1 METPLL
7 LITAAGWLSAVQIRP
22 DRGKPIYRRVDLPVM
37 LILLNLTAPP
47 LLMLFLP
54 AAMLGNYTL
63 PAPPA
68 SDVAAFGPGGEP
80 LPTWVISGTLYILQG
95 GDPAVA
101 IYVPRFE
108 NASGVYRVALGY
120 GDIVI
125 QAPPGVM
132 VESIS
137 PTPRDVKIN
146 KTGLYL
152 YTTGPAAVTYYFF
165 TVTVKPTTT
174 PTPTHT
180 TPTPTPTPTPTAT
193 TLTTQTPSTT
203 PPTTQQPSAAPT
215 LPFEALVAAAV
226 TAAGAGAAVYLL
238 RRGRG
243 GGGGCGDLNE
253 TDLAILAELERRGG
267 SMERAAL
274 QAALNLPKTTLH
286 RHLHK
291 LARYGY
297 VRLVQA
303 GGGQRVELLS
313 RCK

>member
-1 METPLL
+1 
-7 LITAAGWLSAVQIRP
+7 
-22 DRGKPIYRRVDLPVM
+22 M
-37 LILLNLTAPP
+37 LFLLNLTAPP

-68 SDVAAFGPGGEP
+68 SDVAAFGTGGEP
-80 LPTWVISGTLYILQG
+80 LPTWVINGTLYILQG

-108 NASGVYRVALGY
+108 NASGVYKVALSY

-180 TPTPTPTPTPTAT
+180 TPTPTPTAT
-193 TLTTQTPSTT
+193 TPTTQTPPTT
-203 PPTTQQPSAAPT
+203 PPTTQQPSASPT

-226 TAAGAGAAVYLL
+226 AAAGAGAAFYHL

-243 GGGGCGDLNE
+243 SGGGCGDLNE

-274 QAALNLPKTTLH
+274 QAALSLPKTTLH

-291 LARYGY
+291 LARYGF

-303 GGGQRVELLS
+303 GGGQRVELLR

>member
-1 METPLL
+1 
-7 LITAAGWLSAVQIRP
+7 
-22 DRGKPIYRRVDLPVM
+22 
-37 LILLNLTAPP
+37 
-47 LLMLFLP
+47 
-54 AAMLGNYTL
+54 MLGNYTL
-63 PAPPA
+63 PALPA

-80 LPTWVISGTLYILQG
+80 LPTWVINGTLYILQG

-101 IYVPRFE
+101 IYIPRFE
-108 NASGVYRVALGY
+108 NASGVYRVALSY

-132 VESIS
+132 VENIS

-165 TVTVKPTTT
+165 TVTVKPTTP

-180 TPTPTPTPTPTAT
+180 TTPPPPTPTPTAT
-193 TLTTQTPSTT
+193 TPTPPTTTPTT
-203 PPTTQQPSAAPT
+203 PPTQPTVPAQTTQQPPAAPA
-215 LPFEALVAAAV
+215 LPPEALVAAAV
-226 TAAGAGAAVYLL
+226 AAAGAGAAVYLL

-253 TDLAILAELERRGG
+253 ADLAILAELERRGG

-291 LARYGY
+291 LARYGF

-303 GGGQRVELLS
+303 GGGQRVELLR

>member
-1 METPLL
+1 
-7 LITAAGWLSAVQIRP
+7 VN
-22 DRGKPIYRRVDLPVM
+22 RGKPIYRRVELPVM

-80 LPTWVISGTLYILQG
+80 LPTWVLNGTLYILQG

-101 IYVPRFE
+101 IYIPRFE

-152 YTTGPAAVTYYFF
+152 YLTGPAAVTYYFF

-180 TPTPTPTPTPTAT
+180 TTP
-193 TLTTQTPSTT
+193 QTPPTT
-203 PPTTQQPSAAPT
+203 SAPTTQQPSAAPI
-215 LPFEALVAAAV
+215 LPSEALVAAAV
-226 TAAGAGAAVYLL
+226 VAVGAGAAVYLL

-267 SMERAAL
+267 SLERAAL
-274 QAALNLPKTTLH
+274 QSALNLPKTTLH

-291 LARYGY
+291 LARYGF

-303 GGGQRVELLS
+303 GGGQRVELLR

>member
-1 METPLL
+1 
-7 LITAAGWLSAVQIRP
+7 
-22 DRGKPIYRRVDLPVM
+22 M

-68 SDVAAFGPGGEP
+68 SDVAVFGPGGEP
-80 LPTWVISGTLYILQG
+80 LPTWVINGTLYILQG

-137 PTPRDVKIN
+137 PTPRDVKVN

-152 YTTGPAAVTYYFF
+152 YLTGPAAVTYYFF

-180 TPTPTPTPTPTAT
+180 ATPQTATPTPTTLITTPATTPTP
-193 TLTTQTPSTT
+193 PITT
-203 PPTTQQPSAAPT
+203 PPTSPTASALTTQQPSAVPT
-215 LPFEALVAAAV
+215 LPLEALVATAAA
-226 TAAGAGAAVYLL
+226 AAGAGAAVYLL

-243 GGGGCGDLNE
+243 GGCRDLNE

-297 VRLVQA
+297 VRLVQT
-303 GGGQRVELLS
+303 GGGQRVELLR

>member
-1 METPLL
+1 MF
-7 LITAAGWLSAVQIRP
+7 
-22 DRGKPIYRRVDLPVM
+22 
-37 LILLNLTAPP
+37 LLNLTAPP

-68 SDVAAFGPGGEP
+68 SDVAAFGTGGEP
-80 LPTWVISGTLYILQG
+80 LPTWVINGTLYILQG

-108 NASGVYRVALGY
+108 NASGVYKVALSY

-180 TPTPTPTPTPTAT
+180 TPTPTPTAT
-193 TLTTQTPSTT
+193 TPTTQTPPTT
-203 PPTTQQPSAAPT
+203 PPTTQQPSASPT
-215 LPFEALVAAAV
+215 LPFEALATAAV
-226 TAAGAGAAVYLL
+226 AAAGAGAAFYHL

-243 GGGGCGDLNE
+243 SGGGCGDLNE

-274 QAALNLPKTTLH
+274 QAALSLPKTTLH

-291 LARYGY
+291 LARYGF

-303 GGGQRVELLS
+303 GGGQRVELLR

>member
-1 METPLL
+1 M
-7 LITAAGWLSAVQIRP
+7 
-22 DRGKPIYRRVDLPVM
+22 
-37 LILLNLTAPP
+37 ILLNLTAPP

-80 LPTWVISGTLYILQG
+80 LPTWVINGTLYILQG

-108 NASGVYRVALGY
+108 NASGVYRVALGH

-132 VESIS
+132 VESIT

-152 YTTGPAAVTYYFF
+152 YLTGPAAVTYYFF
-165 TVTVKPTTT
+165 TVTVKPTAT

-180 TPTPTPTPTPTAT
+180 TPTQTPTPTPTPPT
-193 TLTTQTPSTT
+193 TIPTTTPTPSITM
-203 PPTTQQPSAAPT
+203 PPTSPTAPAPVTQQPSAALT
-215 LPFEALVAAAV
+215 LPFEALVATAAAV
-226 TAAGAGAAVYLL
+226 AAGAGAAVYLL

-243 GGGGCGDLNE
+243 GGCADLNE

-303 GGGQRVELLS
+303 GGGQRVELLR

>member
-1 METPLL
+1 
-7 LITAAGWLSAVQIRP
+7 
-22 DRGKPIYRRVDLPVM
+22 
-37 LILLNLTAPP
+37 
-47 LLMLFLP
+47 
-54 AAMLGNYTL
+54 
-63 PAPPA
+63 
-68 SDVAAFGPGGEP
+68 VAAFGPGGEP
-80 LPTWVISGTLYILQG
+80 LPAWVINGTLYILQG

-101 IYVPRFE
+101 IYIPRFE

-193 TLTTQTPSTT
+193 TPTPPTTT
-203 PPTTQQPSAAPT
+203 PTTPPTQPTAPAPTTQQPSAAPA
-215 LPFEALVAAAV
+215 LPSEALVAAAV
-226 TAAGAGAAVYLL
+226 AAAGAGAAVYLL

-267 SMERAAL
+267 SLERAAL

-291 LARYGY
+291 LARYGF

-303 GGGQRVELLS
+303 GGGQRVELLR

>member
-1 METPLL
+1 VELL
-7 LITAAGWLSAVQIRP
+7 
-22 DRGKPIYRRVDLPVM
+22 VM

-80 LPTWVISGTLYILQG
+80 LPTWVINGTLYILQG

-108 NASGVYRVALGY
+108 NVSGVYRVALGY

-132 VESIS
+132 VENIS

-180 TPTPTPTPTPTAT
+180 TTPQTPTPTPTAT
-193 TLTTQTPSTT
+193 TPTPPTTT
-203 PPTTQQPSAAPT
+203 PTTPPTQPTAPAPTTQQPSAAPA
-215 LPFEALVAAAV
+215 LPSEALVAAAV
-226 TAAGAGAAVYLL
+226 AAVGTGAAVYLL

-274 QAALNLPKTTLH
+274 QSALNLPKTTLH

-291 LARYGY
+291 LARYGF

-303 GGGQRVELLS
+303 GGGQRVELLR

>member
-1 METPLL
+1 M
-7 LITAAGWLSAVQIRP
+7 
-22 DRGKPIYRRVDLPVM
+22 
-37 LILLNLTAPP
+37 ILLNLTAPP

-193 TLTTQTPSTT
+193 TLTTQTPPTT

-243 GGGGCGDLNE
+243 GGGG
-253 TDLAILAELERRGG
+253 AEISTRLIW
-267 SMERAAL
+267 
-274 QAALNLPKTTLH
+274 
-286 RHLHK
+286 
-291 LARYGY
+291 RY
-297 VRLVQA
+297 
-303 GGGQRVELLS
+303 S
-313 RCK
+313 PS

>member
-1 METPLL
+1 
-7 LITAAGWLSAVQIRP
+7 
-22 DRGKPIYRRVDLPVM
+22 M
-37 LILLNLTAPP
+37 LILLNLTVPP

-63 PAPPA
+63 PVPPA

-80 LPTWVISGTLYILQG
+80 LPTWVINSTLYILQG

-125 QAPPGVM
+125 QTPPGVM

-152 YTTGPAAVTYYFF
+152 YLTGPAAVTYYFF
-165 TVTVKPTTT
+165 TVTVKPTAT
-174 PTPTHT
+174 PTPMHT
-180 TPTPTPTPTPTAT
+180 TTPQTATPTPTPPTTTPTTPLTLPTVSA
-193 TLTTQTPSTT
+193 
-203 PPTTQQPSAAPT
+203 PTTQQPPAAPT
-215 LPFEALVAAAV
+215 LPFEALVVAAV
-226 TAAGAGAAVYLL
+226 AAVGAGAAVYIL

-243 GGGGCGDLNE
+243 GGCADLNE

-274 QAALNLPKTTLH
+274 QAALNMPKTTLH

-291 LARYGY
+291 LARYGF
-297 VRLVQA
+297 VRLVRA
-303 GGGQRVELLS
+303 GGGQRVELLR

>member
-1 METPLL
+1 
-7 LITAAGWLSAVQIRP
+7 
-22 DRGKPIYRRVDLPVM
+22 
-37 LILLNLTAPP
+37 
-47 LLMLFLP
+47 MLFLP
-54 AAMLGNYTL
+54 AATLGNYTL
-63 PAPPA
+63 PAPLA

-80 LPTWVISGTLYILQG
+80 LPTWVINGTLYILQS

-108 NASGVYRVALGY
+108 NASGVYRVALGN

-152 YTTGPAAVTYYFF
+152 YITGPAAVTYYFF

-174 PTPTHT
+174 PTPTQ
-180 TPTPTPTPTPTAT
+180 TPTPTPTTLITTPTTTPTP
-193 TLTTQTPSTT
+193 SITT
-203 PPTTQQPSAAPT
+203 PPTVSAPTTQQPPAAPI
-215 LPFEALVAAAV
+215 LPLEALVVAAVAAAGV
-226 TAAGAGAAVYLL
+226 GAAVYLL
-238 RRGRG
+238 RRSRG
-243 GGGGCGDLNE
+243 SGCGDLNE

-303 GGGQRVELLS
+303 GSGQRVELLR

>member
-1 METPLL
+1 M
-7 LITAAGWLSAVQIRP
+7 
-22 DRGKPIYRRVDLPVM
+22 
-37 LILLNLTAPP
+37 ILLNLTAPP

-80 LPTWVISGTLYILQG
+80 LPTWVINGTLYILQG

-132 VESIS
+132 VENIS

-180 TPTPTPTPTPTAT
+180 TTPQTPTPTPTAT
-193 TLTTQTPSTT
+193 TPTPPTPPTTSA
-203 PPTTQQPSAAPT
+203 PTTQQPPSVPA
-215 LPFEALVAAAV
+215 LPPEALVAAAV
-226 TAAGAGAAVYLL
+226 AAAGAGAAVYLL

-243 GGGGCGDLNE
+243 GGDGCGDLNE
-253 TDLAILAELERRGG
+253 TDLAILAELERQGG
-267 SMERAAL
+267 SLERAAL
-274 QAALNLPKTTLH
+274 QSALNLPKTTLH

-291 LARYGY
+291 LARYGF

-303 GGGQRVELLS
+303 GGGQRVELLR

>member
-1 METPLL
+1 
-7 LITAAGWLSAVQIRP
+7 
-22 DRGKPIYRRVDLPVM
+22 
-37 LILLNLTAPP
+37 
-47 LLMLFLP
+47 
-54 AAMLGNYTL
+54 
-63 PAPPA
+63 
-68 SDVAAFGPGGEP
+68 
-80 LPTWVISGTLYILQG
+80 
-95 GDPAVA
+95 
-101 IYVPRFE
+101 
-108 NASGVYRVALGY
+108 VALGY

-152 YTTGPAAVTYYFF
+152 YTTGPAAVTYYLF

-174 PTPTHT
+174 PTPT
-180 TPTPTPTPTPTAT
+180 PTPPTPPTT
-193 TLTTQTPSTT
+193 S
-203 PPTTQQPSAAPT
+203 PPTTQQPSAAPA
-215 LPFEALVAAAV
+215 LPSEALVAAAV
-226 TAAGAGAAVYLL
+226 AAVGAGAAVYLL

-274 QAALNLPKTTLH
+274 QSALNLPKTTLH

-291 LARYGY
+291 LARYGF

-303 GGGQRVELLS
+303 GGGQRVELLR

>member
-1 METPLL
+1 
-7 LITAAGWLSAVQIRP
+7 
-22 DRGKPIYRRVDLPVM
+22 M

-80 LPTWVISGTLYILQG
+80 LPTWAINGTLYILQG

-108 NASGVYRVALGY
+108 NASGVYRVALSY

-152 YTTGPAAVTYYFF
+152 YLTGPAAVTYYFF

-174 PTPTHT
+174 PTPTHMT
-180 TPTPTPTPTPTAT
+180 TPPPTPTPTAT
-193 TLTTQTPSTT
+193 TPTPPTTT
-203 PPTTQQPSAAPT
+203 PTTPPTPPTAPAPTTQQPSAAPA
-215 LPFEALVAAAV
+215 LPSEALVAAAV
-226 TAAGAGAAVYLL
+226 AAAGAGAAVYLL

-243 GGGGCGDLNE
+243 GG
-253 TDLAILAELERRGG
+253 AVAEI
-267 SMERAAL
+267 
-274 QAALNLPKTTLH
+274 
-286 RHLHK
+286 
-291 LARYGY
+291 
-297 VRLVQA
+297 
-303 GGGQRVELLS
+303 
-313 RCK
+313 

>member
-1 METPLL
+1 
-7 LITAAGWLSAVQIRP
+7 
-22 DRGKPIYRRVDLPVM
+22 M

-54 AAMLGNYTL
+54 AVMLGNYTL

-80 LPTWVISGTLYILQG
+80 LPAWVINGTLYVLQN
-95 GDPAVA
+95 GDPAVV

-108 NASGVYRVALGY
+108 NASGVYRVALSY
-120 GDIVI
+120 GDIVA

-152 YTTGPAAVTYYFF
+152 YLTGPAAVTYYFF
-165 TVTVKPTTT
+165 TVAVKPTAT

-180 TPTPTPTPTPTAT
+180 TTQPTPTPTPTAT
-193 TLTTQTPSTT
+193 TPTTQTTT
-203 PPTTQQPSAAPT
+203 PTTPPTQPTAPAPTTQQPSAAPA
-215 LPFEALVAAAV
+215 LPFEALAAAAV
-226 TAAGAGAAVYLL
+226 AAAGAGAAVYLL

-253 TDLAILAELERRGG
+253 ADLAILAELERRGG
-267 SMERAAL
+267 SLERAAL

-291 LARYGY
+291 LARYGF

-303 GGGQRVELLS
+303 GGGQRVELLR

>member
-1 METPLL
+1 
-7 LITAAGWLSAVQIRP
+7 
-22 DRGKPIYRRVDLPVM
+22 M

-68 SDVAAFGPGGEP
+68 SDVAVFGPGGEP
-80 LPTWVISGTLYILQG
+80 LPTWVINGTLYILQG

-137 PTPRDVKIN
+137 PTPRDVKVN

-152 YTTGPAAVTYYFF
+152 YLTGPAAVTYYFF

-180 TPTPTPTPTPTAT
+180 ATPQTATPTPTTLITTPATTPTP
-193 TLTTQTPSTT
+193 PITT
-203 PPTTQQPSAAPT
+203 PPTSPTASALTTQQPPAAPT
-215 LPFEALVAAAV
+215 LPLEALVAAVA
-226 TAAGAGAAVYLL
+226 AAGAGAAVYLL

-243 GGGGCGDLNE
+243 GGCADLNE

-267 SMERAAL
+267 SMERVAL

-297 VRLVQA
+297 VRLVQT
-303 GGGQRVELLS
+303 GGGQRVELLR

>member
-1 METPLL
+1 
-7 LITAAGWLSAVQIRP
+7 
-22 DRGKPIYRRVDLPVM
+22 M

-80 LPTWVISGTLYILQG
+80 LPTWVINGTLYILQG

-108 NASGVYRVALGY
+108 NVSGVYRVALGY

-137 PTPRDVKIN
+137 PTPRDVKVN

-152 YTTGPAAVTYYFF
+152 YLTGPAAVTYYFF
-165 TVTVKPTTT
+165 TITVKPTAT

-180 TPTPTPTPTPTAT
+180 TTPQTATPTPTTLITTPATTPT
-193 TLTTQTPSTT
+193 TT
-203 PPTTQQPSAAPT
+203 PTTPPTLPTASAPTTQQPSAAPA
-215 LPFEALVAAAV
+215 LPPEALVAAVA
-226 TAAGAGAAVYLL
+226 AAGAGAAVYLL

-243 GGGGCGDLNE
+243 GGCRDLNE
-253 TDLAILAELERRGG
+253 TDLAIIAELERRGG

-303 GGGQRVELLS
+303 GGGQRVELLR

>member
-1 METPLL
+1 
-7 LITAAGWLSAVQIRP
+7 
-22 DRGKPIYRRVDLPVM
+22 M

-80 LPTWVISGTLYILQG
+80 LPTWVINGTLYILQG

-108 NASGVYRVALGY
+108 NASGVYRVALGH

-132 VESIS
+132 VESIT

-152 YTTGPAAVTYYFF
+152 YLTGPAAVTYYFF
-165 TVTVKPTTT
+165 TVTVKPTAT

-180 TPTPTPTPTPTAT
+180 TPTQTPTPTPTPPT
-193 TLTTQTPSTT
+193 TIPTTTPTPSITM
-203 PPTTQQPSAAPT
+203 PPTSPTAPAPVTQQPSAALT
-215 LPFEALVAAAV
+215 LPFEALVATAAAV
-226 TAAGAGAAVYLL
+226 AAGAGAAVYLL

-243 GGGGCGDLNE
+243 GGCADLNE

-303 GGGQRVELLS
+303 GGGQRVELLR

>member
-1 METPLL
+1 
-7 LITAAGWLSAVQIRP
+7 
-22 DRGKPIYRRVDLPVM
+22 M

-80 LPTWVISGTLYILQG
+80 LPTWVINSTLYILQG

-108 NASGVYRVALGY
+108 NVSGVYRVALGY

-137 PTPRDVKIN
+137 PTPRDVKVN

-152 YTTGPAAVTYYFF
+152 YLTGPAAVTYYFF
-165 TVTVKPTTT
+165 TVTVKPTAT

-180 TPTPTPTPTPTAT
+180 TTPQTATPTPTTLITTPATTPT
-193 TLTTQTPSTT
+193 TT
-203 PPTTQQPSAAPT
+203 PTTPPTLPTASAPTTQQPPAAPT
-215 LPFEALVAAAV
+215 LPPEALVAAVA
-226 TAAGAGAAVYLL
+226 AAGAGAAVYLL

-243 GGGGCGDLNE
+243 GGCADLNE

-267 SMERAAL
+267 SMERVAL

-297 VRLVQA
+297 VRLVQT
-303 GGGQRVELLS
+303 GGGQRVELLR

>member
-1 METPLL
+1 M
-7 LITAAGWLSAVQIRP
+7 
-22 DRGKPIYRRVDLPVM
+22 
-37 LILLNLTAPP
+37 ILLNLTAPP